1 MLNSSIETELLQDI
15 FNYSDIVFLETIKRE
30 FHFEHNGY
38 DFDFY
43 IDILKN
49 IKYLLLEN
57 DLEQE
62 EIISNIKSKI
72 HFEIIFRQ

>member
-43 IDILKN
+43 IDILRN
-49 IKYLLLEN
+49 IKYLLEEN
-57 DLEQE
+57 YVNQDK
-62 EIISNIKSKI
+62 IIDNIKSKI
-72 HFEIIFRQ
+72 YFGIIFL